1 MSNSA
6 KLEPLPE
13 NWDTAKGIGAK
24 SYMEFSVEDVI
35 ESYKGLN
42 KVKEETR

>member
-1 MSNSA
+1 MSNST
-6 KLEPLPE
+6 KLEPLSE
-13 NWDTAKGIGAK
+13 NWDTAKGIGAE
-24 SYMEFSVEDVI
+24 SYMEVSVEDVI